1 MGCVEFMATA
11 TLDAPLFNC
20 FLYYITICNPHE
32 RLLKAY
38 NSCMTMPISRKKVG
52 KIYHYFKGNVRITN
66 EEEIERINKLVIPP
80 AWKDVQISASKSA
93 KVQARGYDS
102 AGRLQSIYHPT
113 FRIKQEK
120 LKFDRILRFAT
131 QLPKLRRQVEK
142 DLSRRKLGKEKV
154 LACVVRLIDE
164 AYFRV
169 GNDRY
174 AKENHSYGITTLRS
188 KHATITSTKVT
199 FDFVGKS
206 GKAHVKTIK
215 DGTLARII
223 KQLDELPG
231 YELFRYK
238 DEQGKMHDIHPADV
252 NAYIKTYMGEEFTAK
267 DFRTWGGTL
276 LATSAL
282 LQEDLE
288 NESSAT
294 AKKKL
299 VVSTVRRVAKRLGN
313 TPAIARSSY
322 IDPRVIVAYED
333 GKSLSKVKKAM
344 GTMRPKKYLSVDEQ
358 CVLKLLS

>member
-1 MGCVEFMATA
+1 MPT
-11 TLDAPLFNC
+11 
-20 FLYYITICNPHE
+20 FLT
-32 RLLKAY
+32 
-38 NSCMTMPISRKKVG
+38 RKKSG
-52 KIYHYFKGNVRITN
+52 QTFHYFRGDERITAQS
-66 EEEIERINKLVIPP
+66 EIDRINALVIPP
-80 AWKDVQISASKSA
+80 AWEKVQIAASKSA

-102 AGRLQSIYHPT
+102 AGRLQFIYHPT

-120 LKFDRILRFAT
+120 LKFDRILRFAIK
-131 QLPKLRRQVEK
+131 LPTLRRQVAK
-142 DLSRRKLGKEKV
+142 DLAHRRLDKAKV

-174 AKENHSYGITTLRS
+174 AKANHSYGITTLRS
-188 KHATITSTKVT
+188 KHATITSTQVT
-199 FDFVGKS
+199 FDFLGKS
-206 GKAHVKTIK
+206 GKEHVKTIK
-215 DGTLARII
+215 DGTIARIL

-238 DEQGKMHDIHPADV
+238 DEKGTMHDIHPADV

-282 LQEDLE
+282 LQDDL
-288 NESSAT
+288 ESSASAT
-294 AKKKL
+294 ARKKAVTA
-299 VVSTVRRVAKRLGN
+299 VVKRVAKRLGN

-333 GKSLSKVKKAM
+333 GKSLAKVKKAM
-344 GTMRPKKYLSVDEQ
+344 VNMRPKKYLSVDEQ
-358 CVLKLLS
+358 AVLRLLG